1 MWEYELIVKKM
12 TSKVKVLLNE
22 KLQILLKKFDAAKS
36 IKKLS
41 QRNYSLTWQRVSI
54 DLFVWDITKH
64 YKYTNF
70 VIFRN
75 CIIN

>member
-1 MWEYELIVKKM
+1 M

-22 KLQILLKKFDAAKS
+22 KLQILLNKFDAAKS

-41 QRNYSLTWQRVSI
+41 QRNNSLARQRESI
-54 DLFVWDITKH
+54 DLFVRKIIKY

-70 VIFRN
+70 VIFK
-75 CIIN
+75 IHWLQKVI